1 MKKTK
6 IVALTASLALSASLV
21 LGMTA
26 CAGGVNSLYG
36 DDYTYTAPTMTVT
49 TLGALDGYTVDSIDK
64 FGVITAHKDVTPEA
78 TDAEP
83 YPDTETTYLLYD
95 ATASKQIAS
104 VTRTEYF
111 SQNVFY
117 QMTDGLYRLQ
127 NTSET
132 TGETTYT
139 YYAKSGVV
147 KTTEEPGT
155 PAGSSVTFADGTMLV
170 VAEDGTVNTYTLGI
184 KPIFMPEAF
193 EEYKDV
199 YVQRLGSSSYRV
211 WNAEGEIVR
220 EVDLDKEMKIPAVA
234 FTVQTWTVGNSYFEQ
249 YMVALP
255 DDAADYDF
263 IYGGLSGST
272 SASLFK
278 MDLVTKSYNFENGK
292 VTEHN
297 FDGVVDS
304 GTIRKSPYSDDG
316 VFLSVSKIENKQLST
331 SATLQYYGED
341 GNISVDLQDLLPGAD
356 DVTVTD
362 EYVILK
368 SPATINVY
376 NTDGELLGSAD
387 ASAVTD
393 ASAVPFQ
400 DGYFVRSDSTTG
412 ITTVYNLEGE
422 QVFSGKASAGY
433 GGAYGEKVYRG
444 IANGLIYYTIEI
456 EGTAT
461 SENPF
466 PSSTTTV
473 YTYSEADGD
482 KTLGEGEIIGM
493 SSPLLQDIVYIY
505 NSSSEDYTAYIKGY
519 ADPVATGLDSAI
531 ALDGKGASKLDD
543 VTYAL
548 YSYTETVT
556 SGSGETQ
563 TTERVTKY
571 VFVTIA

>member
-6 IVALTASLALSASLV
+6 IIALTASLALSASLV

-36 DDYTYTAPTMTVT
+36 DDYTYTAPTMTAT
-49 TLGALDGYTVDSIDK
+49 ALDALDGYEIDSVNGMDK
-64 FGVITAHKDVTPEA
+64 FGIITAQKDVTPEA
-78 TDAEP
+78 TEAEP
-83 YPDTETTYLLYD
+83 DPDREMEYILYD
-95 ATASKQIAS
+95 AVANKQIAS
-104 VTRTEYF
+104 TTKTGGYISSASSVYF
-111 SQNVFY
+111 K
-117 QMTDGLYRLQ
+117 MTDGLYCYEE
-127 NTSET
+127 TSET

-139 YYAKSGVV
+139 YYAKSGAV
-147 KTTEEPGT
+147 KTTDISGT
-155 PAGSSVTFADGTMLV
+155 RTGNTVTFSDGTVLV
-170 VAEDGTVNTYTLGI
+170 VADDGTVNTYRLGI
-184 KPIFMPEAF
+184 QPVFMPETF
-193 EEYKDV
+193 TFTEYKDV
-199 YVQRLGSSSYRV
+199 YVQSLSGSMSRV

-220 EVDLDKEMKIPAVA
+220 EVNVMKELAVPDSA
-234 FTVQTWTVGNSYFEQ
+234 SSASTWMAGNSMFIQ
-249 YMVALP
+249 YSIALP
-255 DDAADYDF
+255 FDASDYD
-263 IYGGLSGST
+263 YAVGMQ
-272 SASLFK
+272 K
-278 MDLVTKSYNFENGK
+278 CDLVTKSYNFENGK

-297 FDGVVDS
+297 FDGIVDA
-304 GTIRKSPYSDDG
+304 GTNGEKIIYSPYSDDG
-316 VFLSVSKIENKQLST
+316 VFLSVQKIENKQPGA

-341 GNISVDLQDLLPGAD
+341 GKVLVDVQKLLPEEN
-356 DVTVTD
+356 DVTVYG
-362 EYVILK
+362 EYVVLK
-368 SPATINVY
+368 SPATISVY

-387 ASAVTD
+387 ASAVT
-393 ASAVPFQ
+393 FT
-400 DGYFVRSDSTTG
+400 DGYFVRSGSTT
-412 ITTVYNLEGE
+412 IVYNLAGE
-422 QVFSGKASAGY
+422 QVFSGKETAGH

-444 IANGLIYYTIEI
+444 IANGLIYYTIET

-482 KTLGEGEIIGM
+482 KTLGEGEIVGM

-531 ALDGKGASKLDD
+531 ALDGEGASKLDD
-543 VTYAL
+543 VIYAL

-563 TTERVTKY
+563 TTESVTKY

>member
-64 FGVITAHKDVTPEA
+64 FGVITAHKEVTPEA

-117 QMTDGLYRLQ
+117 RMTDGLYHLQ
-127 NTSET
+127 TTSET
-132 TGETTYT
+132 TNKSTHT
-139 YYAKSGVV
+139 YYAKSGAV
-147 KTTEEPGT
+147 KTTEEPAT
-155 PAGSSVTFADGTMLV
+155 STGSIVTFADGTVLV
-170 VAEDGTVNTYTLGI
+170 VADDGTVNTYTLGI
-184 KPIFMPEAF
+184 KPVFMPEAF

-199 YVQRLGSSSYRV
+199 YVQRLGTSSSYRV

-356 DVTVTD
+356 EWEVTG

-387 ASAVTD
+387 ASAVT
-393 ASAVPFQ
+393 FK
-400 DGYFVRSDSTTG
+400 DGYFVRSGSTT
-412 ITTVYNLEGE
+412 IVYNLAGE
-422 QVFSGKASAGY
+422 QVFSGKTSSA
-433 GGAYGEKVYRG
+433 AYGEKQYVD
-444 IANGLIYYTIEI
+444 IANGLIYYTIKTEDA
-456 EGTAT
+456 AT

-482 KTLGEGEIIGM
+482 KTLGEGEIVGM

-531 ALDGKGASKLDD
+531 ALDGEGASKLDD

>member
-6 IVALTASLALSASLV
+6 IIALTASLALSASLV

-36 DDYTYTAPTMTVT
+36 DDYTYTAPTMTAT
-49 TLGALDGYTVDSIDK
+49 ALDALDGYTIDSVNGMDK
-64 FGVITAHKDVTPEA
+64 FGIITVQKDVTPEA
-78 TDAEP
+78 TEAEP
-83 YPDTETTYLLYD
+83 DPDREMEYILYD
-95 ATASKQIAS
+95 AVANKQIAS
-104 VTRTEYF
+104 TTKTGGYISSASSVY
-111 SQNVFY
+111 Y
-117 QMTDGLYRLQ
+117 KMTDGLYCYTE
-127 NTSET
+127 TSET
-132 TGETTYT
+132 TGEPTYI
-139 YYAKSGVV
+139 YYAKSGAV

-155 PAGSSVTFADGTMLV
+155 PAGSRVTFSDGTVLV
-170 VAEDGTVNTYTLGI
+170 VADDGTVNTYTLGI

-199 YVQRLGSSSYRV
+199 YVQQLGASSSCRV

-220 EVDLDKEMKIPAVA
+220 EVDVYKELSVPESASSPSSV
-234 FTVQTWTVGNSYFEQ
+234 TETWTVGNSMFIQ
-249 YMVALP
+249 YAVVLP
-255 DDAADYDF
+255 LDAADYDF
-263 IYGGLSGST
+263 TDSMSKY
-272 SASLFK
+272 
-278 MDLVTKSYNFENGK
+278 DLVTKSYNFENGK

-297 FDGVVDS
+297 FDGVVMNKK
-304 GTIRKSPYSDDG
+304 TSPYSDDG
-316 VFLSVSKIENKQLST
+316 VFLSVQKIENKQLNV

-341 GNISVDLQDLLPGAD
+341 GNISVDLQDLLPGTD
-356 DVTVTD
+356 DVEVAG

-368 SPATINVY
+368 SPATISVY

-387 ASAVTD
+387 ASAVT
-393 ASAVPFQ
+393 FT
-400 DGYFVRSDSTTG
+400 DGYFVRAGSTT
-412 ITTVYNLEGE
+412 IVYNLAGE
-422 QVFSGKASAGY
+422 QVFSGKETAGH

-461 SENPF
+461 SEDPF

-482 KTLGEGEIIGM
+482 KALGEGEIIGM

-531 ALDGKGASKLDD
+531 ALTAERTSTLDD
-543 VTYAL
+543 ASYTL

>member
-6 IVALTASLALSASLV
+6 IIALTASLALSASLV

-36 DDYTYTAPTMTVT
+36 DDYTYTAPTMTAT
-49 TLGALDGYTVDSIDK
+49 ALDALDGYTIDSVNGMDK
-64 FGVITAHKDVTPEA
+64 FGIITAQKDVTPEA
-78 TDAEP
+78 TEAEP
-83 YPDTETTYLLYD
+83 DPDREMEYILYD
-95 ATASKQIAS
+95 AVANKQIAS
-104 VTRTEYF
+104 TTKTEGYI
-111 SQNVFY
+111 SSASSVY
-117 QMTDGLYRLQ
+117 SKMTDGLYCYTE
-127 NTSET
+127 TSET
-132 TGETTYT
+132 TGEPTYI
-139 YYAKSGVV
+139 YYGKSGSV
-147 KTTEEPGT
+147 KTTEEPAT
-155 PAGSSVTFADGTMLV
+155 SYGSRVTFADGTALV
-170 VAEDGTVNTYTLGI
+170 VAEDGAVNSYTLGI
-184 KPIFMPEAF
+184 QPVFTPELF
-193 EEYKDV
+193 TEYKDV
-199 YVQRLGSSSYRV
+199 YVQPLDSSSSYRV

-220 EVDLDKEMKIPAVA
+220 EVDLKKEMNKPATALDVGI
-234 FTVQTWTVGNSYFEQ
+234 WTVGNSYFEQ

-263 IYGGLSGST
+263 IYGDFSGGT
-272 SASLFK
+272 PASLFK
-278 MDLVTKSYNFENGK
+278 MDLVTKSYNYENGK

-297 FDGVVDS
+297 FDEMVDDVENS
-304 GTIRKSPYSDDG
+304 SYSDDG
-316 VFLSVSKIENKQLST
+316 VFLSVRTISDKQPSAST
-331 SATLQYYGED
+331 TLQYYGED

-356 DVTVTD
+356 EVTVTD

-368 SPATINVY
+368 SPATISVY
-376 NTDGELLGSAD
+376 NTEGELLGSAD
-387 ASAVTD
+387 ARAVT
-393 ASAVPFQ
+393 FE
-400 DGYFVRSDSTTG
+400 DGYFVRSDITAG

-422 QVFSGKASAGY
+422 QVFSGKETAGH
-433 GGAYGEKVYRG
+433 GGAYGEKVYQG
-444 IANGLIYYTIEI
+444 IANGLIYYTIETK
-456 EGTAT
+456 GTAT

-482 KTLGEGEIIGM
+482 KTLGEGEIVGM

-531 ALDGKGASKLDD
+531 ALDGEGASKLDD

>member
-36 DDYTYTAPTMTVT
+36 DAYTYTAPTMTVT
-49 TLGALDGYTVDSIDK
+49 TLGALDGYTVDSMDK
-64 FGVITAHKDVTPEA
+64 FGVITAHKEVT
-78 TDAEP
+78 TDPTDTEPAE
-83 YPDTETTYLLYD
+83 TETTYLLYD

-117 QMTDGLYRLQ
+117 RMTDGLYRLQ

-132 TGETTYT
+132 TNKSTYT
-139 YYAKSGVV
+139 YYAKSGSV
-147 KTTEEPGT
+147 KTTDESGT
-155 PAGSSVTFADGTMLV
+155 QGTENGKTTVTFSDGTVLV
-170 VAEDGTVNTYTLGI
+170 VADDGTVNTYTLGI
-184 KPIFMPEAF
+184 QPVFTPELF
-193 EEYKDV
+193 TEYNDV
-199 YVQRLGSSSYRV
+199 YVQSLGSSMSRV

-234 FTVQTWTVGNSYFEQ
+234 IPVQTWTVGNSYFEQ

-278 MDLVTKSYNFENGK
+278 MDLVTKSYNYENGK

-341 GNISVDLQDLLPGAD
+341 GNISVDLQYLQPGAD
-356 DVTVTD
+356 EVTVTD

-433 GGAYGEKVYRG
+433 GGAYGEKVYHG
-444 IANGLIYYTIEI
+444 IANGMIYYTITR
-456 EGTAT
+456 EGTET
-461 SENPF
+461 TEDDV
-466 PSSTTTV
+466 TTV

-482 KTLGEGEIIGM
+482 KTLGEGEIRYGG
-493 SSPLLQDIVYIY
+493 IVYLY
-505 NSSSEDYTAYIKGY
+505 NSSSEDYTAYIMGY
-519 ADPVATGLDSAI
+519 TNSVAAGLASAG
-531 ALDGKGASKLDD
+531 ALTMSAGYTNDDASY
-543 VTYAL
+543 TL

-563 TTERVTKY
+563 TTEEVTKY

>member
-6 IVALTASLALSASLV
+6 IIALTASLALSASLV

-36 DDYTYTAPTMTVT
+36 DDYTYTAPTMTAT
-49 TLGALDGYTVDSIDK
+49 ALDALDDYTIDGMDD
-64 FGVITAHKDVTPEA
+64 FGIITAHKDVTPEA
-78 TDAEP
+78 TEAEP
-83 YPDTETTYLLYD
+83 NPDTETNYLLYD
-95 ATASKQIAS
+95 ATANKQIAS
-104 VTRTEYF
+104 VTRTGYF
-111 SQNVFY
+111 SQNVYY
-117 QMTDGLYRLQ
+117 QMTDGLYRYVETL
-127 NTSET
+127 ET

-147 KTTEEPGT
+147 KTSEEPAT
-155 PAGSSVTFADGTMLV
+155 SAGSRVTFSDGTVLV

-184 KPIFMPEAF
+184 QPVFMPEVF
-193 EEYKDV
+193 TEYKDV
-199 YVQRLGSSSYRV
+199 YVQPLATSDPLDVSMYRV

-278 MDLVTKSYNFENGK
+278 MDLVTKSYNYENGK

-304 GTIRKSPYSDDG
+304 GTIGKSPYSDDG

-341 GNISVDLQDLLPGAD
+341 GKVLVDVQKLLPEAN
-356 DVTVTD
+356 DVTVYG
-362 EYVILK
+362 EYVVLE
-368 SPATINVY
+368 SPATISVY
-376 NTDGELLGSAD
+376 NMDGELLGSAD
-387 ASAVTD
+387 ASAVT
-393 ASAVPFQ
+393 FEG
-400 DGYFVRSDSTTG
+400 GYFVRKGSTT
-412 ITTVYNLEGE
+412 IVYNLAGE
-422 QVFSGKASAGY
+422 QVFSGKSSSA
-433 GGAYGEKVYRG
+433 ADGEKKYVG
-444 IANGLIYYTIEI
+444 IYNGMIYYTV
-456 EGTAT
+456 TRKVPAT
-461 SENPF
+461 TENPST
-466 PSSTTTV
+466 SSVTTV
-473 YTYSEADGD
+473 YTYSEADGE
-482 KTLGEGEIIGM
+482 KTLGQGTVSGD
-493 SSPLLQDIVYIY
+493 LYFIY
-505 NSSSEDYTAYIKGY
+505 NSTSEEYTAYMMGY
-519 ADPVATGLDSAI
+519 GDKAI
-531 ALDGKGASKLDD
+531 ASGLSYPYFTGTNSSYNDD
-543 VTYAL
+543 AAYTL

>member
-6 IVALTASLALSASLV
+6 IIALTASLALSASLV

-49 TLGALDGYTVDSIDK
+49 TLGALDGYTVDSMDK
-64 FGVITAHKDVTPEA
+64 FGVITAHKEVT
-78 TDAEP
+78 TDPTDTEPAE
-83 YPDTETTYLLYD
+83 TETTYLLYD

-117 QMTDGLYRLQ
+117 RMTDGLYRLQ

-132 TGETTYT
+132 TNKSTYT
-139 YYAKSGVV
+139 YYAKSGSV
-147 KTTEEPGT
+147 KTTDESGT
-155 PAGSSVTFADGTMLV
+155 QGTENGKTTVTFSDGTVLI

-184 KPIFMPEAF
+184 KPVFMPEVF
-193 EEYKDV
+193 TEYKDV
-199 YVQRLGSSSYRV
+199 YVQPLATSDPLDVSMYRV

-220 EVDLDKEMKIPAVA
+220 EVDLDKEMNKPATALDVG
-234 FTVQTWTVGNSYFEQ
+234 TLTVGNSRFEQ

-263 IYGGLSGST
+263 IYNLPGST

-297 FDGVVDS
+297 FDGIVDA
-304 GTIRKSPYSDDG
+304 GMNGEKIIYSPYSDDG
-316 VFLSVSKIENKQLST
+316 VFLTVRKIENKQLSA

-341 GNISVDLQDLLPGAD
+341 GKVLVDVQDLLPEAN
-356 DVTVTD
+356 DVTVYG
-362 EYVILK
+362 EYVVLE
-368 SPATINVY
+368 SPATISVY
-376 NTDGELLGSAD
+376 NTEGELLGSAD
-387 ASAVTD
+387 ASAVT
-393 ASAVPFQ
+393 FT
-400 DGYFVRSDSTTG
+400 DGYFVREGSTT
-412 ITTVYNLEGE
+412 IVYNLAGE
-422 QVFSGKASAGY
+422 QVFSGKTSSA
-433 GGAYGEKVYRG
+433 AYGEKQYVG
-444 IANGLIYYTIEI
+444 IYNGMIYYTV
-456 EGTAT
+456 TSRVPAT
-461 SENPF
+461 TENPL

-473 YTYSEADGD
+473 YTYSEADGE
-482 KTLGEGEIIGM
+482 KTLGEGEIRGG
-493 SSPLLQDIVYIY
+493 IVYLY
-505 NSSSEDYTAYIKGY
+505 NSSSEDYTAYRMGY
-519 ADPVATGLDSAI
+519 TNSVAAGLASAG
-531 ALDGKGASKLDD
+531 ALGAVRTSPLDD
-543 VTYAL
+543 VTYTL

-556 SGSGETQ
+556 SGSGETP
-563 TTERVTKY
+563 TTEEVTKY

>member
-49 TLGALDGYTVDSIDK
+49 TLGALDGYEIDNVNGMDK
-64 FGVITAHKDVTPEA
+64 FGIITAQKDVTPEP
-78 TDAEP
+78 TDTEP
-83 YPDTETTYLLYD
+83 DPDTEMEYILYD
-95 ATASKQIAS
+95 AVANKQIAS
-104 VTRTEYF
+104 TTKTEGFIPPASSVY
-111 SQNVFY
+111 SK
-117 QMTDGLYRLQ
+117 MTDGLYCYVETL
-127 NTSET
+127 ET
-132 TGETTYT
+132 TGEPTYI
-139 YYAKSGVV
+139 YYGKSGVV
-147 KTTEEPGT
+147 KTTEERAT
-155 PAGSSVTFADGTMLV
+155 PDGSRVTFSDGTMLV

-184 KPIFMPEAF
+184 QPVFTPELF
-193 EEYKDV
+193 TEYKDV
-199 YVQRLGSSSYRV
+199 YVQSLSGSMSRV

-220 EVDLDKEMKIPAVA
+220 EVNVMKELAVPDSA
-234 FTVQTWTVGNSYFEQ
+234 SSASTWMAGNSMFIQ
-249 YMVALP
+249 YSIALP
-255 DDAADYDF
+255 FDASDYD
-263 IYGGLSGST
+263 YAVGMQ
-272 SASLFK
+272 K
-278 MDLVTKSYNFENGK
+278 CDLVTKSYNFENGK

-297 FDGVVDS
+297 FDGIVDA
-304 GTIRKSPYSDDG
+304 GTNGENIIYSPYSDDG
-316 VFLSVSKIENKQLST
+316 VFLSVQKIENKQPGA

-341 GNISVDLQDLLPGAD
+341 GKVLVDVQDLLPEAN
-356 DVTVTD
+356 DVTVYG
-362 EYVILK
+362 EYVVLE
-368 SPATINVY
+368 SPATISVY
-376 NTDGELLGSAD
+376 NTEGELLGSAD
-387 ASAVTD
+387 ASAVK
-393 ASAVPFQ
+393 FE
-400 DGYFVRSDSTTG
+400 DGYFVRPGSTT
-412 ITTVYNLEGE
+412 IVYNLAGE
-422 QVFSGKASAGY
+422 QVFSGKETAGH

-444 IANGLIYYTIEI
+444 IANGLIYYTIET

-473 YTYSEADGD
+473 YTYSETDGD
-482 KTLGEGEIIGM
+482 KTLGEGEIVGM

-531 ALDGKGASKLDD
+531 ALDGEGASKLDD
-543 VTYAL
+543 VIYAL

>member
-36 DDYTYTAPTMTVT
+36 DDYTYTAPTMTAT
-49 TLGALDGYTVDSIDK
+49 ALDALDGYTIDNTNGMDK
-64 FGVITAHKDVTPEA
+64 FGIITAQKDVTPEA
-78 TDAEP
+78 TEAEP
-83 YPDTETTYLLYD
+83 DPDREMEYILYD
-95 ATASKQIAS
+95 AVANKQIAS
-104 VTRTEYF
+104 TTKTGGYISSASSVYD
-111 SQNVFY
+111 
-117 QMTDGLYRLQ
+117 QMTDGLYLLQ
-127 NTSET
+127 TMSDT
-132 TGETTYT
+132 TGEPTYT
-139 YYAKSGVV
+139 YYAKSGAV
-147 KTTEEPGT
+147 KTTDISGT
-155 PAGSSVTFADGTMLV
+155 HTGNTVTFSDGTVLV

-184 KPIFMPEAF
+184 QPVFMPETF
-193 EEYKDV
+193 MEYKDV
-199 YVQRLGSSSYRV
+199 YVQSLGGTSFRV

-220 EVDLDKEMKIPAVA
+220 EVDVYKELSVPASA
-234 FTVQTWTVGNSYFEQ
+234 SSSSSATWTVGNSAFIQ
-249 YMVALP
+249 YAVELP
-255 DDAADYDF
+255 LDAADYDF
-263 IYGGLSGST
+263 TDSMSKY
-272 SASLFK
+272 
-278 MDLVTKSYNFENGK
+278 DLVTKSYNFENGK

-304 GTIRKSPYSDDG
+304 GSIGTSPYSDDG
-316 VFLSVSKIENKQLST
+316 VFLSVSKIENKQLNV

-356 DVTVTD
+356 EVEVTD

-387 ASAVTD
+387 ARAVT
-393 ASAVPFQ
+393 FE
-400 DGYFVRSDSTTG
+400 DGYFVRSDITAG

-422 QVFSGKASAGY
+422 QVFSGKETAGH

-482 KTLGEGEIIGM
+482 KALGEGEIIGM

-519 ADPVATGLDSAI
+519 ADSVATGLDSAI
-531 ALDGKGASKLDD
+531 ALDGEGASKLDD

>member
-6 IVALTASLALSASLV
+6 IVALTASIALSASLV

-49 TLGALDGYTVDSIDK
+49 TLGALDGFEIDSMDK
-64 FGVITAHKDVTPEA
+64 FGVITAHKEVT
-78 TDAEP
+78 TDPTDTEPAE
-83 YPDTETTYLLYD
+83 TETTYLLYD

-117 QMTDGLYRLQ
+117 RMTDGLYRLQ

-132 TGETTYT
+132 TGEPTYT
-139 YYAKSGVV
+139 YYAKSGAV
-147 KTTEEPGT
+147 KTTDISGT
-155 PAGSSVTFADGTMLV
+155 HTGNTVTFSDGTVLV

-184 KPIFMPEAF
+184 QPVFMPETF
-193 EEYKDV
+193 MEYKDV
-199 YVQRLGSSSYRV
+199 YVQSLGGTSFRV

-220 EVDLDKEMKIPAVA
+220 EVDVYKELSVPASA
-234 FTVQTWTVGNSYFEQ
+234 SSSSSATWTVGNSAFIQ
-249 YMVALP
+249 YAVELP
-255 DDAADYDF
+255 LDAADYDF
-263 IYGGLSGST
+263 TDSMSKY
-272 SASLFK
+272 
-278 MDLVTKSYNFENGK
+278 DLVTKSYNFENGK

-304 GTIRKSPYSDDG
+304 GSIGTSPYSDDG
-316 VFLSVSKIENKQLST
+316 VFLSVSKIENKQLNV

-341 GNISVDLQDLLPGAD
+341 GNISVDLQDLLPGTD
-356 DVTVTD
+356 DVEVTG

-368 SPATINVY
+368 SPATISVY

-387 ASAVTD
+387 ASAVIFT
-393 ASAVPFQ
+393 
-400 DGYFVRSDSTTG
+400 DGYFVRKGSTT
-412 ITTVYNLEGE
+412 IVYNLAGE
-422 QVFSGKASAGY
+422 QVFSGKETAGH

-444 IANGLIYYTIEI
+444 IANGLIYYTIET

-473 YTYSEADGD
+473 YTYSETDGD
-482 KTLGEGEIIGM
+482 KTLGEGEIVGM

-531 ALDGKGASKLDD
+531 ALDGEGASKLDD

>member
-49 TLGALDGYTVDSIDK
+49 TLGALDGYTVDSMDK
-64 FGVITAHKDVTPEA
+64 FGVITAHKEVT
-78 TDAEP
+78 TDPTDTEPAE
-83 YPDTETTYLLYD
+83 TETTYLLYD

-117 QMTDGLYRLQ
+117 RMTDGLYHLQ

-132 TGETTYT
+132 TGETTHT
-139 YYAKSGVV
+139 YYAKSGSV
-147 KTTEEPGT
+147 KTTDEAGT
-155 PAGSSVTFADGTMLV
+155 QGTENGKTTVTFSDGSVLV
-170 VAEDGTVNTYTLGI
+170 VAEDGAVNSYTLGI
-184 KPIFMPEAF
+184 QPVFTPELF
-193 EEYKDV
+193 TEYKDV
-199 YVQRLGSSSYRV
+199 YVQSLGSSMTRV

-278 MDLVTKSYNFENGK
+278 MDLVTKSYNYENGK

-356 DVTVTD
+356 DVEVTD

-368 SPATINVY
+368 SPATISVY
-376 NTDGELLGSAD
+376 NMDGELLGSAD
-387 ASAVTD
+387 ASAVT
-393 ASAVPFQ
+393 FK
-400 DGYFVRSDSTTG
+400 DGYFVRSGSTT
-412 ITTVYNLEGE
+412 IVYNLAGE
-422 QVFSGKASAGY
+422 QVFSGKTSSA
-433 GGAYGEKVYRG
+433 AYGEKQYVD
-444 IANGLIYYTIEI
+444 IANGLIYYTIKTEDA
-456 EGTAT
+456 AT
-461 SENPF
+461 SESPF

-482 KTLGEGEIIGM
+482 KALGEGEIRYVGEGEIRYG
-493 SSPLLQDIVYIY
+493 IVYLY
-505 NSSSEDYTAYIKGY
+505 NSSSEDYTAYIMGY
-519 ADPVATGLDSAI
+519 TNSVAAGLASAG
-531 ALDGKGASKLDD
+531 ALTAEGPSTLDD
-543 VTYAL
+543 ASYTL

-563 TTERVTKY
+563 TTERVTK
-571 VFVTIA
+571 

>member
-64 FGVITAHKDVTPEA
+64 FGVITAHKEVTPEA

-117 QMTDGLYRLQ
+117 RMTDGLYHLQ
-127 NTSET
+127 TTSET
-132 TGETTYT
+132 TNKSTHT
-139 YYAKSGVV
+139 YYAKSGAV
-147 KTTEEPGT
+147 KTTEEPAT
-155 PAGSSVTFADGTMLV
+155 STGSIVTFADGTVLV
-170 VAEDGTVNTYTLGI
+170 VADDGTVNTYTLGI
-184 KPIFMPEAF
+184 KPVFMPEAF

-199 YVQRLGSSSYRV
+199 YVQRLGTSSSYRV

-356 DVTVTD
+356 EWEVTG

-387 ASAVTD
+387 ASAVT
-393 ASAVPFQ
+393 FK
-400 DGYFVRSDSTTG
+400 DGYFVRSGSTT
-412 ITTVYNLEGE
+412 IVYNLAGE
-422 QVFSGKASAGY
+422 QVFSGKETAGH

-444 IANGLIYYTIEI
+444 IANGLIYYTIET

-482 KTLGEGEIIGM
+482 KTLGEGEIVGM

-531 ALDGKGASKLDD
+531 ALDGEGASKLDD
-543 VTYAL
+543 VIYAL

-563 TTERVTKY
+563 TTESVTKY

>member
-49 TLGALDGYTVDSIDK
+49 TLGALDGYTVDSMDK
-64 FGVITAHKDVTPEA
+64 FGVITAHKEVTPDP

-83 YPDTETTYLLYD
+83 YPETETTYLLYD

-117 QMTDGLYRLQ
+117 RMTDGLYRLQ

-132 TGETTYT
+132 TGEPTYT
-139 YYAKSGVV
+139 YYAKSGAV
-147 KTTEEPGT
+147 KTTDISGT
-155 PAGSSVTFADGTMLV
+155 HTGNTVTFSDGTVLV

-184 KPIFMPEAF
+184 QPVFMPETF
-193 EEYKDV
+193 MEYKDV
-199 YVQRLGSSSYRV
+199 YVQSLGGTSFRV

-220 EVDLDKEMKIPAVA
+220 EVDVYKELSVPASA
-234 FTVQTWTVGNSYFEQ
+234 SSSSSATWTVGNSAFIQ
-249 YMVALP
+249 YAVELP
-255 DDAADYDF
+255 LDAADYDF
-263 IYGGLSGST
+263 TDSMSKY
-272 SASLFK
+272 
-278 MDLVTKSYNFENGK
+278 DLVTKSYNFENGK

-304 GTIRKSPYSDDG
+304 GSIGTSPYSDDG
-316 VFLSVSKIENKQLST
+316 VFLSVSKIENKQLNV

-341 GNISVDLQDLLPGAD
+341 GNISVDLQDLLPGTD
-356 DVTVTD
+356 DVEVTG

-368 SPATINVY
+368 SPATISVY

-387 ASAVTD
+387 ARAVT
-393 ASAVPFQ
+393 FE
-400 DGYFVRSDSTTG
+400 DGYFVRSDITAG

-422 QVFSGKASAGY
+422 QVFSGKETAGH

-482 KTLGEGEIIGM
+482 KALGEGEIIGM

-531 ALDGKGASKLDD
+531 ALDGEGASKLDD

>member
-36 DDYTYTAPTMTVT
+36 DDYTYTAPTMTAT
-49 TLGALDGYTVDSIDK
+49 ALDALDGYTIDNTNSMDK
-64 FGVITAHKDVTPEA
+64 FGIITAQKDVTPAPTE
-78 TDAEP
+78 AEP
-83 YPDTETTYLLYD
+83 DPDTETEYILYD
-95 ATASKQIAS
+95 AVANKQIATTTKTDVIPS
-104 VTRTEYF
+104 AAWQVYTKII
-111 SQNVFY
+111 
-117 QMTDGLYRLQ
+117 DGLYRYTETL
-127 NTSET
+127 ET
-132 TGETTYT
+132 TGERTYI
-139 YYAKSGVV
+139 YYGKSGVV
-147 KTTEEPGT
+147 KTSNELIT
-155 PAGSSVTFADGTMLV
+155 PPVNSSDSRVTFSDGTMLV

-184 KPIFMPEAF
+184 KPVFMPEAF
-193 EEYKDV
+193 MEYKDV
-199 YVQRLGSSSYRV
+199 YVQSLGTPSYRV

-220 EVDLDKEMKIPAVA
+220 EVDLSKELSVPESASSPV
-234 FTVQTWTVGNSYFEQ
+234 TWTVGNSMFIQ
-249 YMVALP
+249 YAVVLP
-255 DDAADYDF
+255 LDAADYD
-263 IYGGLSGST
+263 YT
-272 SASLFK
+272 ENMYK
-278 MDLVTKSYNFENGK
+278 YDLVTKSYNYENGK

-297 FDGVVDS
+297 FDGIVSVDLDTAYS
-304 GTIRKSPYSDDG
+304 DYSDDG
-316 VFLSVSKIENKQLST
+316 VFLNVRTISDKQPSA

-341 GNISVDLQDLLPGAD
+341 GGIRVDLQDLLPGAD
-356 DVTVTD
+356 EVEVTG

-368 SPATINVY
+368 SPATISVY

-387 ASAVTD
+387 ASAVT
-393 ASAVPFQ
+393 FT
-400 DGYFVRSDSTTG
+400 DGYFVREGSTT
-412 ITTVYNLEGE
+412 IVYNLAGE
-422 QVFSGKASAGY
+422 QVFSGKETAGH

-461 SENPF
+461 SEDPF

-482 KTLGEGEIIGM
+482 KALGEGEIIGM

-531 ALDGKGASKLDD
+531 ALTAERTSTLDD
-543 VTYAL
+543 ASYTL

>member
-49 TLGALDGYTVDSIDK
+49 TLGALDGYTVDSMDK
-64 FGVITAHKDVTPEA
+64 FGVITAHKEVT
-78 TDAEP
+78 TDPTDTEPAE
-83 YPDTETTYLLYD
+83 TETTYLLYD

-111 SQNVFY
+111 SQNVFSPL
-117 QMTDGLYRLQ
+117 THNNVPCGLYRLQ
-127 NTSET
+127 TTSET

-139 YYAKSGVV
+139 YYAKSGAV
-147 KTTEEPGT
+147 KTTDESGT
-155 PAGSSVTFADGTMLV
+155 HTGNTVTFSDGSVLI

-184 KPIFMPEAF
+184 KPVFMPEVF
-193 EEYKDV
+193 TEYKDV
-199 YVQRLGSSSYRV
+199 YVQSLSGSMSRV

-220 EVDLDKEMKIPAVA
+220 EVNVMKELAVPDSA
-234 FTVQTWTVGNSYFEQ
+234 SSASTWMAGNSMFIQ
-249 YMVALP
+249 YSIALP
-255 DDAADYDF
+255 FDASDYD
-263 IYGGLSGST
+263 YAVGMQ
-272 SASLFK
+272 K
-278 MDLVTKSYNFENGK
+278 CDLVTKSYNFENGK

-297 FDGVVDS
+297 FDGIVDA
-304 GTIRKSPYSDDG
+304 GTNGEKIIYSPYSDDG
-316 VFLSVSKIENKQLST
+316 VFLSVQKIENKQPGA

-341 GNISVDLQDLLPGAD
+341 GKVLVDVQDLLPEAN
-356 DVTVTD
+356 DVTVYG
-362 EYVILK
+362 EYVVLE
-368 SPATINVY
+368 SPATISVY
-376 NTDGELLGSAD
+376 NTEGELLGSAD
-387 ASAVTD
+387 ASAVT
-393 ASAVPFQ
+393 FT
-400 DGYFVRSDSTTG
+400 DGYFVREGSTT
-412 ITTVYNLEGE
+412 IVYNLAGE
-422 QVFSGKASAGY
+422 QVFSGKETAGH

-461 SENPF
+461 SEDPF

-482 KTLGEGEIIGM
+482 KALGEGEIIGM

-531 ALDGKGASKLDD
+531 ALTAERTSPLDD
-543 VTYAL
+543 VLYTL

-556 SGSGETQ
+556 SGSGETP
-563 TTERVTKY
+563 TTEEVTKY

>member
-64 FGVITAHKDVTPEA
+64 FGVITAHKEVT
-78 TDAEP
+78 TDPTDTEPAE
-83 YPDTETTYLLYD
+83 TETTYLLYD

-117 QMTDGLYRLQ
+117 RMTDGLYHLQ
-127 NTSET
+127 TTSET
-132 TGETTYT
+132 TNKSTHT
-139 YYAKSGVV
+139 YYAKSGAV
-147 KTTEEPGT
+147 KTTEEPAT
-155 PAGSSVTFADGTMLV
+155 STGSIVTFADGTVLV
-170 VAEDGTVNTYTLGI
+170 VADDGTVNTYTLGI
-184 KPIFMPEAF
+184 KPVFMPEVF
-193 EEYKDV
+193 TEYKDV
-199 YVQRLGSSSYRV
+199 YVQSLSGSMSRV

-220 EVDLDKEMKIPAVA
+220 EVNVMKELAVPDSA
-234 FTVQTWTVGNSYFEQ
+234 SSASTWMAGNSMFIQ
-249 YMVALP
+249 YSIALP
-255 DDAADYDF
+255 FDASDYD
-263 IYGGLSGST
+263 YAVGMQ
-272 SASLFK
+272 K
-278 MDLVTKSYNFENGK
+278 CDLVTKSYNFENGK

-297 FDGVVDS
+297 FDGIVDA
-304 GTIRKSPYSDDG
+304 GTNGEKIIYSPYSDDG
-316 VFLSVSKIENKQLST
+316 VFLSVQKIENKQPGA

-341 GNISVDLQDLLPGAD
+341 GKVLVDVQDLLPEAN
-356 DVTVTD
+356 DVTVYG
-362 EYVILK
+362 EYVVLE
-368 SPATINVY
+368 SPATISVY
-376 NTDGELLGSAD
+376 NTEGELLGSAD
-387 ASAVTD
+387 ASAVT
-393 ASAVPFQ
+393 FT
-400 DGYFVRSDSTTG
+400 DGYFVREGSTT
-412 ITTVYNLEGE
+412 IVYNLAGE
-422 QVFSGKASAGY
+422 QVFSGKETAGH

-482 KTLGEGEIIGM
+482 KTLGEGEIVGM

-531 ALDGKGASKLDD
+531 ALDGEGASKLDD

>member
-36 DDYTYTAPTMTVT
+36 DDYTYTAPTMTAT
-49 TLGALDGYTVDSIDK
+49 ALDALDGYTIDNTNGMDK
-64 FGVITAHKDVTPEA
+64 FGIITAQKDVTPEA
-78 TDAEP
+78 TEAEP
-83 YPDTETTYLLYD
+83 DPDTETEYILYD
-95 ATASKQIAS
+95 AVANKQIATTTKTDVIPS
-104 VTRTEYF
+104 AAWQVYTKII
-111 SQNVFY
+111 
-117 QMTDGLYRLQ
+117 DGLYRYTETL
-127 NTSET
+127 ET
-132 TGETTYT
+132 TGERTYI
-139 YYAKSGVV
+139 YYGKSGVV
-147 KTTEEPGT
+147 KTSNELIT
-155 PAGSSVTFADGTMLV
+155 PPVNSSDSRVTFSDGTMLV

-184 KPIFMPEAF
+184 KPVFMPEAF
-193 EEYKDV
+193 MEYKDV
-199 YVQRLGSSSYRV
+199 YVQSLGTPSYRV

-220 EVDLDKEMKIPAVA
+220 EVDLSKELSVPESASSPV
-234 FTVQTWTVGNSYFEQ
+234 TWTVGNSMFIQ
-249 YMVALP
+249 YAVVLP
-255 DDAADYDF
+255 LDAADYD
-263 IYGGLSGST
+263 YT
-272 SASLFK
+272 ENMYK
-278 MDLVTKSYNFENGK
+278 YDLVTKSYNYENGK

-297 FDGVVDS
+297 FDGIVSVDLDTAYS
-304 GTIRKSPYSDDG
+304 DYSDDG
-316 VFLSVSKIENKQLST
+316 VFLNVRTISDKQPGA

-341 GNISVDLQDLLPGAD
+341 GKVLVDVQDLLPEAN
-356 DVTVTD
+356 DVTVYG
-362 EYVILK
+362 EYVVLE
-368 SPATINVY
+368 SPATISVY
-376 NTDGELLGSAD
+376 NTEGELLGSAD
-387 ASAVTD
+387 ASAVT
-393 ASAVPFQ
+393 FK
-400 DGYFVRSDSTTG
+400 DGYFVRSGSTT
-412 ITTVYNLEGE
+412 IVYNLAGE
-422 QVFSGKASAGY
+422 QVFSGKETAGH

-444 IANGLIYYTIEI
+444 IANGLIYYTIET

-531 ALDGKGASKLDD
+531 ALTAERTSTLDD
-543 VTYAL
+543 ASYTL

>member
-117 QMTDGLYRLQ
+117 RMTDGLYHLQ
-127 NTSET
+127 TTSET
-132 TGETTYT
+132 TNKSTHT
-139 YYAKSGVV
+139 YYAKSGSV
-147 KTTEEPGT
+147 KTTDE
-155 PAGSSVTFADGTMLV
+155 AGSHSGKAVTFSDGTMLV
-170 VAEDGTVNTYTLGI
+170 VAEDGTVNSYTLGI
-184 KPIFMPEAF
+184 QPVFTPELF
-193 EEYKDV
+193 TEYKDV
-199 YVQRLGSSSYRV
+199 YVQSLSGSMSRV

-220 EVDLDKEMKIPAVA
+220 EVNVMKELAVPDSA
-234 FTVQTWTVGNSYFEQ
+234 SSASTWMAGNSMFIQ
-249 YMVALP
+249 YSIALP
-255 DDAADYDF
+255 FDASDYD
-263 IYGGLSGST
+263 YAVGMQ
-272 SASLFK
+272 K
-278 MDLVTKSYNFENGK
+278 CDLVTKSYNFENGK

-297 FDGVVDS
+297 FDGIVDA
-304 GTIRKSPYSDDG
+304 GTNGEKIIYSPYSDDG
-316 VFLSVSKIENKQLST
+316 VFLSVQKIENKQPGA

-341 GNISVDLQDLLPGAD
+341 GKVLVDVQKLLPEAN
-356 DVTVTD
+356 DVTVYG
-362 EYVILK
+362 EYVVLE
-368 SPATINVY
+368 SPATISVY
-376 NTDGELLGSAD
+376 NMDGELLGSAD
-387 ASAVTD
+387 ASAVT
-393 ASAVPFQ
+393 FEG
-400 DGYFVRSDSTTG
+400 GYFVRKGSTT
-412 ITTVYNLEGE
+412 IVYNLAGE
-422 QVFSGKASAGY
+422 QVFSGKNSSA
-433 GGAYGEKVYRG
+433 AYGEKEYVD
-444 IANGLIYYTIEI
+444 IANGLIYYTV
-456 EGTAT
+456 TSRVPAT
-461 SENPF
+461 TENPL

-473 YTYSEADGD
+473 YTYSEADGE
-482 KTLGEGEIIGM
+482 KTLGEGGIQSLEDM
-493 SSPLLQDIVYIY
+493 DMVYIY
-505 NSSSEDYTAYIKGY
+505 NSSSEDYTAYMMGY
-519 ADPVATGLDSAI
+519 TNPVKTGLS
-531 ALDGKGASKLDD
+531 LPYTLTEVSTSPLDD
-543 VTYAL
+543 ASYTL

>member
-36 DDYTYTAPTMTVT
+36 DDYTYTAPTMTAT
-49 TLGALDGYTVDSIDK
+49 ALDALDGYTIDSINRMDK
-64 FGVITAHKDVTPEA
+64 FGIIIAQKDVTPEA
-78 TDAEP
+78 TD
-83 YPDTETTYLLYD
+83 TELSPEKETEYILYD
-95 ATASKQIAS
+95 VVANKQIAS
-104 VTRTEYF
+104 TTKTGGYISSASSVYF
-111 SQNVFY
+111 K
-117 QMTDGLYRLQ
+117 MTDGLYCYEE
-127 NTSET
+127 TSET

-139 YYAKSGVV
+139 YYAKSGAV
-147 KTTEEPGT
+147 KTTDISGT
-155 PAGSSVTFADGTMLV
+155 RTGNTVTFSDGTVLV
-170 VAEDGTVNTYTLGI
+170 VADDGTVNTYRLGI
-184 KPIFMPEAF
+184 QPVFMPETF
-193 EEYKDV
+193 TFTEYKDV
-199 YVQRLGSSSYRV
+199 YVQSLGSSSYRV

-220 EVDLDKEMKIPAVA
+220 EVDLSKELSVPESASSPA
-234 FTVQTWTVGNSYFEQ
+234 TWTVGNSMFIQ
-249 YMVALP
+249 YTVVLP
-255 DDAADYDF
+255 LDAADYD
-263 IYGGLSGST
+263 YTDSMS
-272 SASLFK
+272 K
-278 MDLVTKSYNFENGK
+278 YDLVTKSYNFENGK

-304 GTIRKSPYSDDG
+304 GSIGTSPYSDDG
-316 VFLSVSKIENKQLST
+316 MFLNVQKIENKQKAA

-341 GNISVDLQDLLPGAD
+341 GNISVDLQDLLPGATSYRFD
-356 DVTVTD
+356 DAYFV
-362 EYVILK
+362 LQ
-368 SPATINVY
+368 SPSTISVY

-387 ASAVTD
+387 ASAVT
-393 ASAVPFQ
+393 FQ
-400 DGYFVRSDSTTG
+400 DGYFIRSGSTT
-412 ITTVYNLEGE
+412 IVYNLAGE
-422 QVFSGKASAGY
+422 QVFSGKETAGH

>member
-49 TLGALDGYTVDSIDK
+49 TLGALDGYTVDSMDK
-64 FGVITAHKDVTPEA
+64 FGVITAHKEVT
-78 TDAEP
+78 TDPTDTEPAE
-83 YPDTETTYLLYD
+83 TETTYLLYD

-111 SQNVFY
+111 SQNVYY
-117 QMTDGLYRLQ
+117 QMTDGLYRYVE
-127 NTSET
+127 TSET
-132 TGETTYT
+132 TGEPTYT
-139 YYAKSGVV
+139 YYAKSGSV
-147 KTTEEPGT
+147 KTTDE
-155 PAGSSVTFADGTMLV
+155 AGSHSGKAVTFSDGTMLV
-170 VAEDGTVNTYTLGI
+170 VAEDGTVNSYTLGI
-184 KPIFMPEAF
+184 QPVFTPELF
-193 EEYKDV
+193 TEYKDV
-199 YVQRLGSSSYRV
+199 YVQSLGSSMTRV

-278 MDLVTKSYNFENGK
+278 MDLVTKSYNYENGK

-304 GTIRKSPYSDDG
+304 GTIGKSPYSDDG

-341 GNISVDLQDLLPGAD
+341 GKVLVDVQDLLPEAN
-356 DVTVTD
+356 DVTVYG
-362 EYVILK
+362 EYVVLE
-368 SPATINVY
+368 SPATISVY
-376 NTDGELLGSAD
+376 NTEGELLGSAD
-387 ASAVTD
+387 ASAVT
-393 ASAVPFQ
+393 FQ
-400 DGYFVRSDSTTG
+400 DGYFVRSGDA
-412 ITTVYNLEGE
+412 TTVYNGDTTIVYNLAGE
-422 QVFSGKASAGY
+422 QVFSGKTSSA
-433 GGAYGEKVYRG
+433 AYGEKQYQG
-444 IANGLIYYTIEI
+444 IANGMIYYTV
-456 EGTAT
+456 TSRVPAT
-461 SENPF
+461 TENPL

-482 KTLGEGEIIGM
+482 KALGEGEIRYVGEGEIRYG
-493 SSPLLQDIVYIY
+493 IVYLY
-505 NSSSEDYTAYIKGY
+505 NSSSEDYTAYIMGY
-519 ADPVATGLDSAI
+519 TNSVAAGLASAG
-531 ALDGKGASKLDD
+531 ALTMSAGYTNDD
-543 VTYAL
+543 AAYTL

-556 SGSGETQ
+556 SGSDEPQ
-563 TTERVTKY
+563 TTDKY

>member
-36 DDYTYTAPTMTVT
+36 DDYTYTAPTMTAT
-49 TLGALDGYTVDSIDK
+49 ALDALDGFEIDSMDK
-64 FGVITAHKDVTPEA
+64 FGVITAHKEVTPEA

-104 VTRTEYF
+104 VTRTGRF
-111 SQNVFY
+111 SQNVFSPINNAGVPC
-117 QMTDGLYRLQ
+117 GLYRLQ
-127 NTSET
+127 TTSET
-132 TGETTYT
+132 TGESTYT
-139 YYAKSGVV
+139 YYAKSGAV
-147 KTTEEPGT
+147 KTTDESGT
-155 PAGSSVTFADGTMLV
+155 QGTENGKTTVTFSDGSVLI

-193 EEYKDV
+193 TEYKDV
-199 YVQRLGSSSYRV
+199 YVQSLSGSMSRV

-220 EVDLDKEMKIPAVA
+220 EVNVMKELAVPDSA
-234 FTVQTWTVGNSYFEQ
+234 SSASTWMAGNSMFIQ
-249 YMVALP
+249 YSIALP
-255 DDAADYDF
+255 FDASDYD
-263 IYGGLSGST
+263 YAVGMQ
-272 SASLFK
+272 K
-278 MDLVTKSYNFENGK
+278 CDLVTKSYNFENGK

-297 FDGVVDS
+297 FDGIVDA
-304 GTIRKSPYSDDG
+304 GTNGEKIIYSPYSDDG
-316 VFLSVSKIENKQLST
+316 VFLSVQKIENKQPGA

-341 GNISVDLQDLLPGAD
+341 GKVLVDVQDLLPEAN
-356 DVTVTD
+356 DVTVYG
-362 EYVILK
+362 EYVVLE
-368 SPATINVY
+368 SPATISVY
-376 NTDGELLGSAD
+376 NTEGELLGSAD
-387 ASAVTD
+387 ASAVT
-393 ASAVPFQ
+393 FT
-400 DGYFVRSDSTTG
+400 DGYFVREGSTT
-412 ITTVYNLEGE
+412 IVYNLAGE
-422 QVFSGKASAGY
+422 QVFSGKETAGH

-461 SENPF
+461 SEDPF

-482 KTLGEGEIIGM
+482 KALGEGEIIGM

-531 ALDGKGASKLDD
+531 ALTAERTSTLDD
-543 VTYAL
+543 ASYTL